1 MTNLQNAGK
10 FKFSP
15 ETYRVSLACILLFFC
30 LNFFRVIA
38 DYMTGT
44 GFPFIVIYSMAVILH
59 NIIPVGII
67 LVGFRK
73 ISARMSF
80 LLVFFLAGPGVMIM
94 DTVVFT
100 QGSLNLLFTPAYY
113 TQQIIF
119 ALLLSTIAAGA
130 SYYSTNSRISLI
142 IIGIGSLL
150 FAFHI
155 KSAFLVFFGIQ

>member
-1 MTNLQNAGK
+1 MMHHQNAGK
-10 FKFSP
+10 FNLFL
-15 ETYRVSLACILLFFC
+15 ETYRVSLACILIFFC

-38 DYMTGT
+38 DYMTAI
-44 GFPFIVIYSMAVILH
+44 GFPFIIIYSMAVILH

-67 LVGFRK
+67 LIGFRE

-80 LLVFFLAGPGVMIM
+80 LLVFLLAGPGVMVM
-94 DTVVFT
+94 DTIVFT
-100 QGSLNLLFTPAYY
+100 HGSLDLLLTPAYY

-119 ALLLSTIAAGA
+119 ALLLSTIAAGT
-130 SYYSTNSRISLI
+130 SYYSTNSRLSLI
-142 IIGIGSLL
+142 IIGVGILL